1 MGFRDIAVHL
11 DDSARCA
18 ARLGM
23 ALALAKVNLARV
35 TGVFAQSDP
44 DVPGVIATWP
54 TEAFTQA
61 MQRVHD
67 RFHQAASD
75 AGVQCHWLAVPS
87 GEHAYINRSVTLAA
101 TCADL
106 VIMGQHDPDRGR
118 GLLPQD
124 LTEQVLLHSGR
135 PVLLVPFA
143 GTFESV
149 GRRPLIAWN
158 GGREAVRALH
168 DALPLM
174 SHARQATLVVIE
186 SGNSSIDEGPIL
198 MHLANHGIDAEVER
212 LVAED
217 IGVMDLL
224 LARVADTGCDLLVM
238 GAHGHYCFPR
248 LNRGSGTRH
257 ILHHMTAPTLMTV

>member
-1 MGFRDIAVHL
+1 MGVRDIAVHL

-18 ARLGM
+18 ARLDM
-23 ALALAKVNLARV
+23 ALTLAKVSFARV

-44 DVPGVIATWP
+44 NVPGIIASWP
-54 TEAFTQA
+54 TEAFSQA

-67 RFHQAASD
+67 GFLQAAAA

-87 GEHAYINRSVTLAA
+87 GEHAYINRAVTLAA
-101 TCADL
+101 ACADL
-106 VIMGQHDPDRGR
+106 VIMGQHESDRGH
-118 GLLPQD
+118 GLLPLD
-124 LTEQVLLHSGR
+124 LAEQVILHSGR
-135 PVLLVPFA
+135 PVLMVPFA
-143 GTFESV
+143 GHFDSV

-158 GGREAVRALH
+158 GGRQAVRALH

-186 SGNSSIDEGPIL
+186 NGSSSIDEGPIL
-198 MHLANHGIDAEVER
+198 QHLANHGINAEVER

-257 ILHHMTAPTLMTV
+257 ILHHMTAPTLMSA